1 MILSTN
7 KLRSSGL
14 LSHSNNPIEV
24 VGCNISSDLRH
35 CTVVWELPYTAAML
49 LPSEA
54 AAMVE
59 KFTDQLERG
68 AGNWL
73 QGELGKRLK
82 KQYAARLTFKYDR
95 LIVGDGGEDYFG
107 EEDER
112 EEGEE
117 GEGGGREEID
127 WDEIE
132 KEIEAHDLG
141 RNNNH

>member
-1 MILSTN
+1 
-7 KLRSSGL
+7 
-14 LSHSNNPIEV
+14 
-24 VGCNISSDLRH
+24 
-35 CTVVWELPYTAAML
+35 ML